1 MHIYAAS
8 AIKTGLTGKKKSRK
22 SCRNAD
28 KGVQMKKR
36 KNLALFA
43 IFVAALALCAAFVIV
58 FGKAKT
64 FNVVFKDGN
73 TAVAEVVVE
82 EGETVKAPDYKK
94 EGYELVWMNGAV
106 AYDFGAPVT
115 DNLTLTAVF
124 TAKEYTVTVVNSD
137 GSVLK
142 TLTVPYGEKADLSSV
157 TPTHHTKNRLFTFK
171 GWDTDVS
178 RVTEDVTVTAVYDYK
193 SLPEDMF
200 NFTLLDDGTYE
211 IAVKKD
217 KDFTD
222 FDFGGEYGLPYEHN
236 GKPVSKIGA
245 YGFAHFENLGE
256 LAGLTY
262 LYVPESIKVVDAYAF
277 MQQEIKEIEFA
288 GLEEIYSLAFL
299 YSNARVELPETVK
312 YIEPYAFFGFGEFP
326 EAMTSFDGRIVLSDD
341 CKGYYQDE
349 LGAIYTQNSDTLV
362 YFDGKTVDG
371 ETYPSYSIPA
381 DVKYIYPAVF
391 YKEYDVKTLVFRGDI
406 DTIGSACFYYSGIG
420 EYDFRGTV
428 RKIEGSETVY
438 QTKGSASE
446 ENLKELRQGAF
457 SQSYA
462 ISQSDSF
469 TLPSGLK
476 YIGDN
481 TFFDTGIKEV
491 RLDGVEYVGFMA
503 FWADASYWKLDTI
516 VVTNSDKYY
525 SYEDKALIER
535 GTGPEYNGKAGDT
548 FMVYASYL
556 SGVSGKELLENTDK
570 YVTDTFRVPDGVTA
584 FHPYAF
590 FEANFIRHLV
600 LPEGVR
606 SLPAGFLSSGGS
618 IYVHDD
624 DGNFLGEKT
633 LGMVDISC
641 PSTLTEID
649 AYDGA
654 EKWLLIDDYHN
665 AIVLRA
671 EGAKGLIFPNGCNLK
686 KLSSFSLYMETDTFV
701 IPASVT
707 DYAGNAVFRVNDVM
721 KFEVEKGNPKYVAFG
736 GWLYEKLGGNELKLV
751 QIPFDPAATELV
763 FPETGDYTLTEIG
776 TMAFRMFSLTN
787 LVIPDTVKRIDAYAF
802 ADSTYANVT
811 ISASVEYI
819 DDYAFMYGYGLESVT
834 FKGTVPPEMGKE
846 VFFCMFDET
855 LGGTQ
860 ISVPKEAYETW
871 LAFLTEYGK
880 KYGVEGYYSNMITF

>member
-1 MHIYAAS
+1 MKKKKLLYS
-8 AIKTGLTGKKKSRK
+8 AI
-22 SCRNAD
+22 
-28 KGVQMKKR
+28 
-36 KNLALFA
+36 
-43 IFVAALALCAAFVIV
+43 VAVALALCVALCV
-58 FGKAKT
+58 GCGEKT
-64 FNVVFKDGN
+64 ENFSVLFKDGD
-73 TAVAEVVVE
+73 TTVAEVVVE
-82 EGETVKAPDYKK
+82 SGATVKVPDYGKD
-94 EGYELVWMNGAV
+94 GYKLVWMNGDV
-106 AYDFGAPVT
+106 EYDFDAPVT
-115 DNLTLTAVF
+115 GNLTLTAAFSV
-124 TAKEYTVTVVNSD
+124 EGHTVTVVNSD
-137 GSVLK
+137 DSVLK
-142 TLTVPYGEKADLSSV
+142 TLTVPDGGKADLDSV
-157 TPTHHTKNRLFTFK
+157 HPSHPSNNRLFTFK
-171 GWDTDVS
+171 GWDKTADN
-178 RVTEDVTVTAVYDYK
+178 VTEDITVKAVYDYK

-211 IAVKKD
+211 IAVKND

-222 FDFGGEYGLPYEHN
+222 FDFSGEYGLPYEHN

-245 YGFAHFENLGE
+245 YGFAHFANLGD
-256 LAGLTY
+256 LTGLTY
-262 LYVPESIKVVDAYAF
+262 LYVPESVKVVDAYAF
-277 MQQEIKEIEFA
+277 MQQEIGEVEFA

-299 YSNARVELPETVK
+299 YSNAIVKLPETVN
-312 YIEPYAFFGFGEFP
+312 YIEPYAFFSFGEFP
-326 EAMTSFDGRIVLSDD
+326 ETMTSFDGKVVLSDD
-341 CKGYYQDE
+341 CKAYYQDKR
-349 LGAIYTQNSDTLV
+349 GGIYTANGETLV
-362 YFDGKTVDG
+362 YFRNSTTDG
-371 ETYPSYSIPA
+371 ESYSSYSIP
-381 DVKYIYPAVF
+381 DGVKYIYPAVF
-391 YKEYDVKTLVFRGDI
+391 YKEYNLESVVFKGDI
-406 DTIGSACFYYSGIG
+406 DTIGSACFYSSGIS

-438 QTKGSASE
+438 TTKGSATE

-481 TFFDTGIKEV
+481 TFFNTGIKEV

-503 FWADASYWKLDTI
+503 FWADSSYWKLDTI

-535 GTGPEYNGKAGDT
+535 GTGPEYDGKAGDT
-548 FMVYASYL
+548 FMVYASCL

-590 FEANFIRHLV
+590 YEANFIRHLV

-618 IYVHDD
+618 IYVYDD
-624 DGNFLGEKT
+624 DGNFLEEKT

-654 EKWLLIDDYHN
+654 DKWLLIDDYHN
-665 AIVLRA
+665 AIALRA
-671 EGAKGLIFPNGCNLK
+671 EGAEGLIFPNGCNLK
-686 KLSSFSLYMETDTFV
+686 KLSSFSLYIEKDTFV

-721 KFEVEKGNPKYVAFG
+721 KFEVEKDNPKYVAFG
-736 GWLYEKLGGNELKLV
+736 GWLYEKLGNNNLKLA
-751 QIPFDPAATELV
+751 QIPYDPNATELV

-819 DDYAFMYGYGLESVT
+819 GDYAFMYGYGLESVT
-834 FKGTVPPEMGKE
+834 FKGSVPPEVGKE
-846 VFFCMFDET
+846 IFFCMFDET
-855 LGGTQ
+855 LGGTK
-860 ISVPKEAYETW
+860 IYVPEAAYETW
-871 LAFLTEYGK
+871 LKFLTDYGK
-880 KYGVEGYYSNMITF
+880 KYDVEGYYNNIVTI

>member
-1 MHIYAAS
+1 MKKKKLLYS
-8 AIKTGLTGKKKSRK
+8 AIVT
-22 SCRNAD
+22 
-28 KGVQMKKR
+28 V
-36 KNLALFA
+36 
-43 IFVAALALCAAFVIV
+43 ALALCVALCV
-58 FGKAKT
+58 GCGEKT
-64 FNVVFKDGN
+64 ENFSVLFKDGD
-73 TAVAEVVVE
+73 TTVAEVVVE
-82 EGETVKAPDYKK
+82 SGATVKVPDYGKD
-94 EGYELVWMNGAV
+94 GYKLVWMNGDV
-106 AYDFGAPVT
+106 EYDFDAPVT
-115 DNLTLTAVF
+115 GNLTLTAAFSV
-124 TAKEYTVTVVNSD
+124 EGHTVTVVNSD
-137 GSVLK
+137 DSVLK
-142 TLTVPYGEKADLSSV
+142 TLTVPDGGKANLDSV
-157 TPTHHTKNRLFTFK
+157 HPSHPSNNRLFTFK
-171 GWDTDVS
+171 GWDKTADN
-178 RVTEDVTVTAVYDYK
+178 VTEDITVKAVYDYK

-211 IAVKKD
+211 IAVKND

-222 FDFGGEYGLPYEHN
+222 FDFSGEYGLPYEHN

-245 YGFAHFENLGE
+245 YGFAHFQNLGD
-256 LAGLTY
+256 LTGLTY
-262 LYVPESIKVVDAYAF
+262 LYVPESVKVVDAYAF
-277 MQQEIKEIEFA
+277 MQQEIGEVEFA

-299 YSNARVELPETVK
+299 YSNAIVKLPETVN
-312 YIEPYAFFGFGEFP
+312 YIEPYAFFSFGEFP

-341 CKGYYQDE
+341 CKAYYQDKR
-349 LGAIYTQNSDTLV
+349 GGIYTANGETLIYFRNST
-362 YFDGKTVDG
+362 TDG
-371 ETYPSYSIPA
+371 ESYSSYSIP
-381 DVKYIYPAVF
+381 DGVKYIYPAVF
-391 YKEYDVKTLVFRGDI
+391 YKEYNLESIVFKGDI
-406 DTIGSACFYYSGIG
+406 DTIGSACFYSSGIS

-457 SQSYA
+457 SHSYA

-481 TFFDTGIKEV
+481 TFFYTGIKEV

-503 FWADASYWKLDTI
+503 FWADASDWKLDTI

-548 FMVYASYL
+548 FMVYASCL

-570 YVTDTFRVPDGVTA
+570 YVTDTFCVPDGVTA
-584 FHPYAF
+584 FHPFAF

-618 IYVHDD
+618 IYVYDD
-624 DGNFLGEKT
+624 DGNFLEEKT

-654 EKWLLIDDYHN
+654 DKWLLIDDYHN

-671 EGAKGLIFPNGCNLK
+671 EGAEGLIFPNGCNLK
-686 KLSSFSLYMETDTFV
+686 KLSSFSLYIEKDTFV

-721 KFEVEKGNPKYVAFG
+721 KFEVEKDNPKYVAFG
-736 GWLYEKLGGNELKLV
+736 GWLYEKLGNNNLKLA
-751 QIPFDPAATELV
+751 QIPYDPNATELV

-880 KYGVEGYYSNMITF
+880 KYDVEGYYNNIVTI

>member
-1 MHIYAAS
+1 MKKKKLLYS
-8 AIKTGLTGKKKSRK
+8 AIVT
-22 SCRNAD
+22 
-28 KGVQMKKR
+28 V
-36 KNLALFA
+36 
-43 IFVAALALCAAFVIV
+43 ALALCVALCV
-58 FGKAKT
+58 GCGEKT
-64 FNVVFKDGN
+64 ENFSVLFKDGD
-73 TAVAEVVVE
+73 TTVAEVVVE
-82 EGETVKAPDYKK
+82 SGATVKGPDYGKD
-94 EGYELVWMNGAV
+94 GYKLVWMNGDV
-106 AYDFGAPVT
+106 EYDFDAPVT
-115 DNLTLTAVF
+115 GNLTLTAAFSV
-124 TAKEYTVTVVNSD
+124 EGHTVTVVNSD
-137 GSVLK
+137 DSVLK
-142 TLTVPYGEKADLSSV
+142 TLTVPDGGKADLDSV
-157 TPTHHTKNRLFTFK
+157 HPSHPSNNRLFTFK
-171 GWDTDVS
+171 GWDKTADN
-178 RVTEDVTVTAVYDYK
+178 VTEDITVKAVYDYK

-211 IAVKKD
+211 IAVKND

-222 FDFGGEYGLPYEHN
+222 FDFSGEYGLPYKHN

-245 YGFAHFENLGE
+245 YGFAHFENLGD
-256 LAGLTY
+256 LTGLTY
-262 LYVPESIKVVDAYAF
+262 LYVPESVKVVDAYAF
-277 MQQEIKEIEFA
+277 MQQEIGEVEFA

-299 YSNARVELPETVK
+299 YSNAIVKLPETVN
-312 YIEPYAFFGFGEFP
+312 YIEPYAFFSFGEFP
-326 EAMTSFDGRIVLSDD
+326 EAVTSFDGRIVLSDD
-341 CKGYYQDE
+341 CKAYYQDKR
-349 LGAIYTQNSDTLV
+349 GGIYTGNGETLV
-362 YFDGKTVDG
+362 YFGRSTADG
-371 ETYPSYSIPA
+371 ESYSSYSIP
-381 DVKYIYPAVF
+381 DGVKYIYPAVF
-391 YKEYDVKTLVFRGDI
+391 YREYNLESIVFKGDI
-406 DTIGSACFYYSGIG
+406 DTIGSACFYSSGIS

-457 SQSYA
+457 SHSYA

-503 FWADASYWKLDTI
+503 FWADTSYWKLDTI

-548 FMVYASYL
+548 FMVYASCL

-570 YVTDTFRVPDGVTA
+570 YVTDTFCVPDGVTA

-618 IYVHDD
+618 IYVYDD

-707 DYAGNAVFRVNDVM
+707 DYAGNAVFRVNGVM
-721 KFEVEKGNPKYVAFG
+721 KFEVEKDNPKYVAFG

-751 QIPFDPAATELV
+751 QIPYDPAATELV

-880 KYGVEGYYSNMITF
+880 KYGVEGYYNNIVTI

>member
-1 MHIYAAS
+1 MKKKKLLYS
-8 AIKTGLTGKKKSRK
+8 AI
-22 SCRNAD
+22 
-28 KGVQMKKR
+28 
-36 KNLALFA
+36 
-43 IFVAALALCAAFVIV
+43 VAVALALCVALCV
-58 FGKAKT
+58 GCGEKT
-64 FNVVFKDGN
+64 ENFSVLFKDGD
-73 TAVAEVVVE
+73 TTVAEVVVE
-82 EGETVKAPDYKK
+82 SGATVKVPDYGKD
-94 EGYELVWMNGAV
+94 GYKLVWMNGDV
-106 AYDFGAPVT
+106 EYDFDAPVT
-115 DNLTLTAVF
+115 GNLTLTAAFSV
-124 TAKEYTVTVVNSD
+124 EGHTVTVVNSD
-137 GSVLK
+137 DSVLK
-142 TLTVPYGEKADLSSV
+142 TLTVPDGGKADLDSV
-157 TPTHHTKNRLFTFK
+157 HPSHPSNNRLFTFK
-171 GWDTDVS
+171 GWDKTADN
-178 RVTEDVTVTAVYDYK
+178 VTEDITVKAVYDYK

-211 IAVKKD
+211 IAVKND

-222 FDFGGEYGLPYEHN
+222 FDFSGEYGLPYEHN

-245 YGFAHFENLGE
+245 YGFAHFQNLGD
-256 LAGLTY
+256 LTGLTY
-262 LYVPESIKVVDAYAF
+262 LYVPESVKVVDAYAF
-277 MQQEIKEIEFA
+277 MQQEIGEVEFA

-299 YSNARVELPETVK
+299 YSNAIVKLPETVN
-312 YIEPYAFFGFGEFP
+312 YIEPYAFFSFGEFP
-326 EAMTSFDGRIVLSDD
+326 EAMTSFDGKVVLSDD
-341 CKGYYQDE
+341 CKAYYQDKR
-349 LGAIYTQNSDTLV
+349 GGIYTGNGETLIYFRNST
-362 YFDGKTVDG
+362 TDG
-371 ETYPSYSIPA
+371 ESYSSYSIP
-381 DVKYIYPAVF
+381 DGVKYIYPAVF
-391 YKEYDVKTLVFRGDI
+391 YKEYNLESIVFKGDI
-406 DTIGSACFYYSGIG
+406 DTIGSACFYSSGIS

-438 QTKGSASE
+438 PTKGSASE

-457 SQSYA
+457 SHSYA

-481 TFFDTGIKEV
+481 TFFYTGIKEV

-503 FWADASYWKLDTI
+503 FWADTSYWKLDTI

-535 GTGPEYNGKAGDT
+535 GTGPEYDGKAGDT
-548 FMVYASYL
+548 FMVYASCL

-606 SLPAGFLSSGGS
+606 SLPAGFLSSGRS
-618 IYVHDD
+618 IYVYDD

-707 DYAGNAVFRVNDVM
+707 DYAGNAVFRVNGVM

-736 GWLYEKLGGNELKLV
+736 GWLYEKLGNNNLKLV
-751 QIPFDPAATELV
+751 QIPYDPNATELV

-819 DDYAFMYGYGLESVT
+819 GDYAFMYGYGLESVT
-834 FKGTVPPEMGKE
+834 FKGSVPPEVGKE
-846 VFFCMFDET
+846 IFFCMFDET
-855 LGGTQ
+855 LGGTK
-860 ISVPKEAYETW
+860 IYVPEAAYETW
-871 LAFLTEYGK
+871 LKFLTDYGK
-880 KYGVEGYYSNMITF
+880 KYDVEGYYNNIVTI

>member
-1 MHIYAAS
+1 MKKKKLLYS
-8 AIKTGLTGKKKSRK
+8 AI
-22 SCRNAD
+22 
-28 KGVQMKKR
+28 
-36 KNLALFA
+36 
-43 IFVAALALCAAFVIV
+43 VAVALALCVALCVGC
-58 FGKAKT
+58 GKKT
-64 FNVVFKDGN
+64 ENFSVLFKDGD
-73 TAVAEVVVE
+73 TTVAEVVVE
-82 EGETVKAPDYKK
+82 SGATVKVPDYGKD
-94 EGYELVWMNGAV
+94 GYKLVWMNGDV
-106 AYDFGAPVT
+106 EYDFDAPVT
-115 DNLTLTAVF
+115 GNLTLTAAFSV
-124 TAKEYTVTVVNSD
+124 EGHTVTVVNSD
-137 GSVLK
+137 DSVLK
-142 TLTVPYGEKADLSSV
+142 TLTVPDGDKADLDSV
-157 TPTHHTKNRLFTFK
+157 HPSHPSNNRLFTFK
-171 GWDTDVS
+171 GWDKTADN
-178 RVTEDVTVTAVYDYK
+178 VTEDITVKAVYDYK

-211 IAVKKD
+211 IAVKND

-222 FDFGGEYGLPYEHN
+222 FDFSGEYGLPYEHN

-245 YGFAHFENLGE
+245 YGFAHFENLGD
-256 LAGLTY
+256 LTGLTY
-262 LYVPESIKVVDAYAF
+262 LYVPESVKVVDAYAF
-277 MQQEIKEIEFA
+277 MQQEIGEIEFA

-299 YSNARVELPETVK
+299 YSNAIVKLPETVN
-312 YIEPYAFFGFGEFP
+312 YIEPYAFFSFGEFP
-326 EAMTSFDGRIVLSDD
+326 EAMTSFDGRIVLSAD
-341 CKGYYQDE
+341 CKAYYQDKR
-349 LGAIYTQNSDTLV
+349 GGIYTANGETLIYFRNSTA
-362 YFDGKTVDG
+362 DG
-371 ETYPSYSIPA
+371 ESYSSYSIP
-381 DVKYIYPAVF
+381 DGVKYIYPAVF
-391 YKEYDVKTLVFRGDI
+391 YMEYNLESIVFKGDI
-406 DTIGSACFYYSGIG
+406 DTIGSACFYSSGIS

-457 SQSYA
+457 SHSYA

-548 FMVYASYL
+548 FMVYASCL

-570 YVTDTFRVPDGVTA
+570 YVTDTFCVPDGVTA

-618 IYVHDD
+618 IYVYDD

-654 EKWLLIDDYHN
+654 DKWLLIDDYHN

-671 EGAKGLIFPNGCNLK
+671 EGAEGLIFPNGCNLK
-686 KLSSFSLYMETDTFV
+686 KLSSFSLYIEKDTFV

-721 KFEVEKGNPKYVAFG
+721 KFEVEKDNPKYVAFG

-751 QIPFDPAATELV
+751 QIPYDPAATELV

-855 LGGTQ
+855 LGGTK
-860 ISVPKEAYETW
+860 IYVPEAAYETW
-871 LAFLTEYGK
+871 LAFLTDYGK
-880 KYGVEGYYSNMITF
+880 KYDVEGYYNNIVTI

>member
-1 MHIYAAS
+1 MKKKKLLYS
-8 AIKTGLTGKKKSRK
+8 AI
-22 SCRNAD
+22 
-28 KGVQMKKR
+28 
-36 KNLALFA
+36 
-43 IFVAALALCAAFVIV
+43 VAVALALCVALCV
-58 FGKAKT
+58 GCGEKT
-64 FNVVFKDGN
+64 ENFSVLFKDGD
-73 TAVAEVVVE
+73 TTVAEVVVE
-82 EGETVKAPDYKK
+82 SGATVKGPDYGKD
-94 EGYELVWMNGAV
+94 GYKLVWMNGDV
-106 AYDFGAPVT
+106 EYDFDAPVT
-115 DNLTLTAVF
+115 GNLTLTAAFSV
-124 TAKEYTVTVVNSD
+124 EGHTVTVVNSD
-137 GSVLK
+137 DSVLK
-142 TLTVPYGEKADLSSV
+142 TLTVPDGGKADLDSV
-157 TPTHHTKNRLFTFK
+157 HPSHPSNNRLFTFK
-171 GWDTDVS
+171 GWDKTADN
-178 RVTEDVTVTAVYDYK
+178 VTEDITVKAVYDYK

-211 IAVKKD
+211 IAVKND

-222 FDFGGEYGLPYEHN
+222 FDFSGEYGLPYEHN

-245 YGFAHFENLGE
+245 YGFAHFQNLGD
-256 LAGLTY
+256 LTGLTY
-262 LYVPESIKVVDAYAF
+262 LYVPESVKVVDAYAF
-277 MQQEIKEIEFA
+277 MQQEIGEVEFA

-299 YSNARVELPETVK
+299 YSNAIVKLPETVN
-312 YIEPYAFFGFGEFP
+312 YIEPYAFVSFGEFP
-326 EAMTSFDGRIVLSDD
+326 EAMTSFDGKVVLSDD
-341 CKGYYQDE
+341 CKAYYQDKR
-349 LGAIYTQNSDTLV
+349 GGIYTGNGETLIYFRNST
-362 YFDGKTVDG
+362 TDG
-371 ETYPSYSIPA
+371 ESYSSYSIP
-381 DVKYIYPAVF
+381 DGVKYIYPAVF
-391 YKEYDVKTLVFRGDI
+391 YKEYNLESVVFKGDI
-406 DTIGSACFYYSGIG
+406 DTIGSACFYSSGIS

-438 QTKGSASE
+438 TTKGSATE

-462 ISQSDSF
+462 ISQSDTF

-481 TFFDTGIKEV
+481 TFFNTGIKEV

-503 FWADASYWKLDTI
+503 FWADSSYWKLDTI

-548 FMVYASYL
+548 FMVYASCL
-556 SGVSGKELLENTDK
+556 SGVSGKDLLENTDK

-606 SLPAGFLSSGGS
+606 SLPAGFLSSGS
-618 IYVHDD
+618 TIYVFDD
-624 DGNFLGEKT
+624 DQNYLGT
-633 LGMVDISC
+633 IDVGMTDVSC

-654 EKWLLIDDYHN
+654 DKWLLIDDYHN
-665 AIVLRA
+665 AIALRT
-671 EGAKGLIFPNGCNLK
+671 EGAEGLIFPNGCNLK
-686 KLSSFSLYMETDTFV
+686 KLSSFSLYIEKDTFV

-721 KFEVEKGNPKYVAFG
+721 KFEVEKDNPKYVAFG
-736 GWLYEKLGGNELKLV
+736 GWLYEKLGNNNLKLV
-751 QIPFDPAATELV
+751 QIPYDPNATELV

-819 DDYAFMYGYGLESVT
+819 GDYAFMYGYGLESVT
-834 FKGTVPPEMGKE
+834 FKGSVPPEVGKE
-846 VFFCMFDET
+846 IFFCMFDET
-855 LGGTQ
+855 LGGTK
-860 ISVPKEAYETW
+860 IYVPEAAYETW
-871 LAFLTEYGK
+871 LKFLTDYGK
-880 KYGVEGYYSNMITF
+880 KYDVEGYYNNIVTI

>member
-1 MHIYAAS
+1 MKKKKLLYS
-8 AIKTGLTGKKKSRK
+8 AI
-22 SCRNAD
+22 
-28 KGVQMKKR
+28 
-36 KNLALFA
+36 
-43 IFVAALALCAAFVIV
+43 VAVALALCVALCV
-58 FGKAKT
+58 GCGEKT
-64 FNVVFKDGN
+64 ENFSVLFKDGD
-73 TAVAEVVVE
+73 TTVAEVVVE
-82 EGETVKAPDYKK
+82 SGATVKVPDYGKD
-94 EGYELVWMNGAV
+94 GYKLVWMNGDV
-106 AYDFGAPVT
+106 EYDFDAPVT
-115 DNLTLTAVF
+115 GNLTLTAAFSV
-124 TAKEYTVTVVNSD
+124 EGHTVTVVNSD
-137 GSVLK
+137 DSVLK
-142 TLTVPYGEKADLSSV
+142 TLTVPDGGKADLDSV
-157 TPTHHTKNRLFTFK
+157 HPSHPSNNRLFTFK
-171 GWDTDVS
+171 GWDKTADN
-178 RVTEDVTVTAVYDYK
+178 VTEDITVKAVYDYK

-211 IAVKKD
+211 IAVKND

-222 FDFGGEYGLPYEHN
+222 FDFSGEYGLPYEHN

-245 YGFAHFENLGE
+245 YGFAHFANLGD
-256 LAGLTY
+256 LTGLTY
-262 LYVPESIKVVDAYAF
+262 LYVPESVKVVDAYAF
-277 MQQEIKEIEFA
+277 MQQEIGEVEFA

-299 YSNARVELPETVK
+299 YSNAIVKLPETVN
-312 YIEPYAFFGFGEFP
+312 YIEPYAFFSFGEFP
-326 EAMTSFDGRIVLSDD
+326 EAMTSFDGRIVLSAD
-341 CKGYYQDE
+341 CKAYYQDKR
-349 LGAIYTQNSDTLV
+349 GGIYTANGETLIYFRNSTA
-362 YFDGKTVDG
+362 DG
-371 ETYPSYSIPA
+371 ESYSSYSIP
-381 DVKYIYPAVF
+381 DGVKYIYPAVF
-391 YKEYDVKTLVFRGDI
+391 YMEYNLESIVFKGDI
-406 DTIGSACFYYSGIG
+406 DTIGSACFYSSGIS

-457 SQSYA
+457 SHSYA

-548 FMVYASYL
+548 FMVYASCL

-570 YVTDTFRVPDGVTA
+570 YVTDTFCVPDGVTA

-618 IYVHDD
+618 IYVYDD

-654 EKWLLIDDYHN
+654 DKWLLIDDYHN

-686 KLSSFSLYMETDTFV
+686 KLSSFSLYIEKDTFV

-707 DYAGNAVFRVNDVM
+707 DYAGNAVFRVNGVM
-721 KFEVEKGNPKYVAFG
+721 KFEVKKDNPKYVAFG

-751 QIPFDPAATELV
+751 QIPYDPAATELV

-802 ADSTYANVT
+802 ADSTYTNVT

-834 FKGTVPPEMGKE
+834 FKGSVPPEVGKE
-846 VFFCMFDET
+846 IFFCMFDET
-855 LGGTQ
+855 LGGTK
-860 ISVPKEAYETW
+860 IYVPEAAYETW
-871 LAFLTEYGK
+871 LKFLTEYGK
-880 KYGVEGYYSNMITF
+880 KYGVEGYYNNIVTI

>member
-1 MHIYAAS
+1 MKKKKLLYS
-8 AIKTGLTGKKKSRK
+8 AI
-22 SCRNAD
+22 
-28 KGVQMKKR
+28 
-36 KNLALFA
+36 
-43 IFVAALALCAAFVIV
+43 VAVALALCVALCV
-58 FGKAKT
+58 GCGEKT
-64 FNVVFKDGN
+64 ENFSVLFKDGD
-73 TAVAEVVVE
+73 TTVAEVVVE
-82 EGETVKAPDYKK
+82 SGATVKVPDYGKD
-94 EGYELVWMNGAV
+94 GYKLVWMNGDV
-106 AYDFGAPVT
+106 EYDFDAPVT
-115 DNLTLTAVF
+115 GNLTLTAAFSV
-124 TAKEYTVTVVNSD
+124 EGHTVTVVNSD
-137 GSVLK
+137 DSVLK
-142 TLTVPYGEKADLSSV
+142 TLTVPDGGKADLDSV
-157 TPTHHTKNRLFTFK
+157 HPSHPSNNRLFTFK
-171 GWDTDVS
+171 GWDKTADN
-178 RVTEDVTVTAVYDYK
+178 VTEDITVKAVYDYK

-211 IAVKKD
+211 IAVKND

-222 FDFGGEYGLPYEHN
+222 FDFSGEYGLPYEHN

-245 YGFAHFENLGE
+245 YGFAHFQNLGD
-256 LAGLTY
+256 LTGLTY
-262 LYVPESIKVVDAYAF
+262 LYVPESVKVVDAYAF
-277 MQQEIKEIEFA
+277 MQQEIGEVEFA

-299 YSNARVELPETVK
+299 YSNAIVKLPETVN
-312 YIEPYAFFGFGEFP
+312 YIEPYAFFSFGEFP
-326 EAMTSFDGRIVLSDD
+326 EAMTSFDGKVVLSDD
-341 CKGYYQDE
+341 CKAYYQDKR
-349 LGAIYTQNSDTLV
+349 GGIYTGNGETLIYFRNST
-362 YFDGKTVDG
+362 TDG
-371 ETYPSYSIPA
+371 ESYSSYSIP
-381 DVKYIYPAVF
+381 DGVKYIYPAVF
-391 YKEYDVKTLVFRGDI
+391 YREYNLESIVFKGDI
-406 DTIGSACFYYSGIG
+406 DTIGSACFYSSGIS

-438 QTKGSASE
+438 QTKGSATE

-548 FMVYASYL
+548 FMVYASCL

-570 YVTDTFRVPDGVTA
+570 YVTDTFCVPDGVTA

-618 IYVHDD
+618 IHVYDD

-686 KLSSFSLYMETDTFV
+686 KLSSFSLYIEKDTFV

-707 DYAGNAVFRVNDVM
+707 DYAGNAVFRVNGVM
-721 KFEVEKGNPKYVAFG
+721 KFEVEKDNPKYVAFG

-751 QIPFDPAATELV
+751 QIPYDPAVTELV

-802 ADSTYANVT
+802 ADSTYTNVT

-834 FKGTVPPEMGKE
+834 FKGSVPPEVGKE
-846 VFFCMFDET
+846 IFFCMFDET

-880 KYGVEGYYSNMITF
+880 KYGVEGYYNNIVTI

>member
-1 MHIYAAS
+1 MKKKKLLYS
-8 AIKTGLTGKKKSRK
+8 AI
-22 SCRNAD
+22 
-28 KGVQMKKR
+28 
-36 KNLALFA
+36 
-43 IFVAALALCAAFVIV
+43 VAVALALLVALCV
-58 FGKAKT
+58 GCGEKT
-64 FNVVFKDGN
+64 ENFSVLFKDGD
-73 TAVAEVVVE
+73 TTVAEVVVE
-82 EGETVKAPDYKK
+82 SGATVKVPDYGKD
-94 EGYELVWMNGAV
+94 GYKLVWMNGDV
-106 AYDFGAPVT
+106 EYDFDAPVT
-115 DNLTLTAVF
+115 GNLTLTAAFSV
-124 TAKEYTVTVVNSD
+124 EGHTVTVVNSD
-137 GSVLK
+137 DSVLK
-142 TLTVPYGEKADLSSV
+142 TLTVPDGGKADLDSV
-157 TPTHHTKNRLFTFK
+157 HPSHPSNNRLFTFK
-171 GWDTDVS
+171 GWDKTADN
-178 RVTEDVTVTAVYDYK
+178 VTEDITVKAVYDYK

-211 IAVKKD
+211 IAVKND

-222 FDFGGEYGLPYEHN
+222 FDFSGEYGLPYEHN

-245 YGFAHFENLGE
+245 YGFAHFQNLGD
-256 LAGLTY
+256 LTGLTY
-262 LYVPESIKVVDAYAF
+262 LYVPESVKVVDAYAF
-277 MQQEIKEIEFA
+277 MQQEIGEVEFA

-299 YSNARVELPETVK
+299 YSNAIVKLPETVN
-312 YIEPYAFFGFGEFP
+312 YIEPYAFFSFGEFP

-341 CKGYYQDE
+341 CKAYYQDKR
-349 LGAIYTQNSDTLV
+349 GGIYTGNGETLV
-362 YFDGKTVDG
+362 YFGRSTADG
-371 ETYPSYSIPA
+371 ESYSSYSIP
-381 DVKYIYPAVF
+381 DGVKYIYPAVF
-391 YKEYDVKTLVFRGDI
+391 YMEYNLESIVFKGDI
-406 DTIGSACFYYSGIG
+406 DTIGSACFYSSGIS

-457 SQSYA
+457 SHSYA

-503 FWADASYWKLDTI
+503 FWADTSYWKLDTI

-548 FMVYASYL
+548 FMVYASCL

-570 YVTDTFRVPDGVTA
+570 YVTDTFCVPDGVTA

-618 IYVHDD
+618 IYVYDD

-654 EKWLLIDDYHN
+654 DKWLLIDDYHN

-686 KLSSFSLYMETDTFV
+686 KLSSFSLYIEKDTFV

-707 DYAGNAVFRVNDVM
+707 DYAGNAVFRVNGVM
-721 KFEVEKGNPKYVAFG
+721 KFEVEKDNPKYVAFG

-751 QIPFDPAATELV
+751 QIPYDPAATELV

-855 LGGTQ
+855 LGGTK
-860 ISVPKEAYETW
+860 IYVPEAAYETW

-880 KYGVEGYYSNMITF
+880 KYGVEGYYNNIVTI

>member
-1 MHIYAAS
+1 MKKKKLLYS
-8 AIKTGLTGKKKSRK
+8 AI
-22 SCRNAD
+22 
-28 KGVQMKKR
+28 
-36 KNLALFA
+36 
-43 IFVAALALCAAFVIV
+43 VAVALALCVALCV
-58 FGKAKT
+58 GCGEKT
-64 FNVVFKDGN
+64 KNFSVLFKDGD
-73 TAVAEVVVE
+73 TTVAEVVVE
-82 EGETVKAPDYKK
+82 SGATVKVPDYKK
-94 EGYELVWMNGAV
+94 DGYKLVWMNGDV
-106 AYDFGAPVT
+106 EYDFDAPVT
-115 DNLTLTAVF
+115 GNLTLTAAFSV
-124 TAKEYTVTVVNSD
+124 EDHTVTVVNSD
-137 GSVLK
+137 DSVLK
-142 TLTVPYGEKADLSSV
+142 TLTVPDGGKADLDSV
-157 TPTHHTKNRLFTFK
+157 HPSHPSNNRLFTFK
-171 GWDTDVS
+171 GWDKTADN
-178 RVTEDVTVTAVYDYK
+178 VTEDITVKAVYDYK

-211 IAVKKD
+211 IAVKND

-222 FDFGGEYGLPYEHN
+222 FDFSGEYGLPYEHN

-245 YGFAHFENLGE
+245 YGFAHFQNLGD
-256 LAGLTY
+256 LTGLTY
-262 LYVPESIKVVDAYAF
+262 LYVPESVKVVDAYAF
-277 MQQEIKEIEFA
+277 MQQEIGEVEFA

-299 YSNARVELPETVK
+299 YSNAIVKLPETVN
-312 YIEPYAFFGFGEFP
+312 YIEPYAFFSFGEFP
-326 EAMTSFDGRIVLSDD
+326 EAMTSFDGKVVLSDE
-341 CKGYYQDE
+341 CKAYYQDKR
-349 LGAIYTQNSDTLV
+349 GGIYTGNGETLIYFRNSTI
-362 YFDGKTVDG
+362 DG
-371 ETYPSYSIPA
+371 ESYSSYSIP
-381 DVKYIYPAVF
+381 DGVKYIYPAVF
-391 YKEYDVKTLVFRGDI
+391 YKEYNLESIVFKGDI
-406 DTIGSACFYYSGIG
+406 DTIGSACFYSSGIS
-420 EYDFRGTV
+420 EYEFRGTV

-457 SQSYA
+457 SHSYA

-481 TFFDTGIKEV
+481 TFFYTGIKEV

-503 FWADASYWKLDTI
+503 FWADTSYWKLDTI

-548 FMVYASYL
+548 FMVYASCL

-570 YVTDTFRVPDGVTA
+570 YVTDTFCVPDGVTA

-618 IYVHDD
+618 IHVYDD
-624 DGNFLGEKT
+624 DGNLLEEKT

-654 EKWLLIDDYHN
+654 DKWLLIDDYHN

-686 KLSSFSLYMETDTFV
+686 KLSSFSLYIEKDTFV

-707 DYAGNAVFRVNDVM
+707 DYAGNAVFRVNGVM
-721 KFEVEKGNPKYVAFG
+721 KFEVEKDNPKYVAFG

-751 QIPFDPAATELV
+751 QIPYDPAVTELV

-834 FKGTVPPEMGKE
+834 FKGSVPPEVGKE
-846 VFFCMFDET
+846 IFFCMFDET
-855 LGGTQ
+855 LSGTK
-860 ISVPKEAYETW
+860 IYVPEAAYETW
-871 LAFLTEYGK
+871 LALLTEYGK
-880 KYGVEGYYSNMITF
+880 KYGVEGYYNNIVTI

>member
-1 MHIYAAS
+1 MKKKKLLYS
-8 AIKTGLTGKKKSRK
+8 AI
-22 SCRNAD
+22 
-28 KGVQMKKR
+28 
-36 KNLALFA
+36 
-43 IFVAALALCAAFVIV
+43 VAVALALCVALCV
-58 FGKAKT
+58 GCGEKT
-64 FNVVFKDGN
+64 ENFSVLFKDGD
-73 TAVAEVVVE
+73 TTVAEVVVE
-82 EGETVKAPDYKK
+82 SGATVKVPDYGKD
-94 EGYELVWMNGAV
+94 GYKLVWMNGDV
-106 AYDFGAPVT
+106 EYDFDAPVT
-115 DNLTLTAVF
+115 GNLTLTAAFSV
-124 TAKEYTVTVVNSD
+124 EGHTVTVVNSD
-137 GSVLK
+137 DSVLK
-142 TLTVPYGEKADLSSV
+142 TLTVPDGGKADLDSV
-157 TPTHHTKNRLFTFK
+157 HPSHPSNNRLFTFK
-171 GWDTDVS
+171 GWDKTADN
-178 RVTEDVTVTAVYDYK
+178 VTEDITVKAVYDYK

-211 IAVKKD
+211 IAVKND

-222 FDFGGEYGLPYEHN
+222 FDFSGEYGLPYEHN

-245 YGFAHFENLGE
+245 YGFAHFANLGD
-256 LAGLTY
+256 LTGLTY
-262 LYVPESIKVVDAYAF
+262 LYVPESVKVVDAYAF
-277 MQQEIKEIEFA
+277 MQQEIGEVEFA

-299 YSNARVELPETVK
+299 YSNAIVKLPETVN
-312 YIEPYAFFGFGEFP
+312 YIEPYAFFSFGEFP

-341 CKGYYQDE
+341 CKAYYQDKR
-349 LGAIYTQNSDTLV
+349 GGIYTGNGETLIYFRNST
-362 YFDGKTVDG
+362 TDG
-371 ETYPSYSIPA
+371 ESYSSYSIP
-381 DVKYIYPAVF
+381 DGVKYIYPAVF
-391 YKEYDVKTLVFRGDI
+391 YREYNLESIVFKGDI
-406 DTIGSACFYYSGIG
+406 DTIGSTCFYSSGIS

-438 QTKGSASE
+438 QTKGSATE

-481 TFFDTGIKEV
+481 TFFNTGIKEV

-503 FWADASYWKLDTI
+503 FWADSSYWKLDTI

-548 FMVYASYL
+548 FMVYASCL

-618 IYVHDD
+618 IHVYDD
-624 DGNFLGEKT
+624 DGNLLEEKT

-654 EKWLLIDDYHN
+654 DKWLLIDDYHN

-686 KLSSFSLYMETDTFV
+686 KLSSFSLYIEKDTFV

-707 DYAGNAVFRVNDVM
+707 DYAGNAVFRVNGVM
-721 KFEVEKGNPKYVAFG
+721 KFEVEKDNPKYVAFG

-834 FKGTVPPEMGKE
+834 FKGSVPPEVGKE
-846 VFFCMFDET
+846 IFFCMFDET
-855 LGGTQ
+855 LGGTK
-860 ISVPKEAYETW
+860 IYVPEAAYETW
-871 LAFLTEYGK
+871 LKFLTDYGK
-880 KYGVEGYYSNMITF
+880 KYDVEGYYNNIVTI

>member
-1 MHIYAAS
+1 MKKKKLLYS
-8 AIKTGLTGKKKSRK
+8 AI
-22 SCRNAD
+22 
-28 KGVQMKKR
+28 
-36 KNLALFA
+36 
-43 IFVAALALCAAFVIV
+43 VAVALALCVALCV
-58 FGKAKT
+58 GCGEKT
-64 FNVVFKDGN
+64 ENFSVLFKDGD
-73 TAVAEVVVE
+73 TTVAEVVVE
-82 EGETVKAPDYKK
+82 SGATVKVPDYGKD
-94 EGYELVWMNGAV
+94 GYKLVWMNGDV
-106 AYDFGAPVT
+106 EYDFDAPVT
-115 DNLTLTAVF
+115 GNLTLTAAFSV
-124 TAKEYTVTVVNSD
+124 ESHTVTVVNSD
-137 GSVLK
+137 DSVLK
-142 TLTVPYGEKADLSSV
+142 TLTVPDGGKADLDSV
-157 TPTHHTKNRLFTFK
+157 HPSHPSNNRLFTFK
-171 GWDTDVS
+171 GWDKTADN
-178 RVTEDVTVTAVYDYK
+178 VTEDITVKAVYDYK

-211 IAVKKD
+211 IAVKND

-222 FDFGGEYGLPYEHN
+222 FDFSGEYGLPYEHN

-245 YGFAHFENLGE
+245 YGFAHFQNLGD
-256 LAGLTY
+256 LTGLTY
-262 LYVPESIKVVDAYAF
+262 LYVPESVKVVDAYAF
-277 MQQEIKEIEFA
+277 MQQEIGEVEFA

-299 YSNARVELPETVK
+299 YSNAIVKLPETVN
-312 YIEPYAFFGFGEFP
+312 YIEPYAFFSFGEFP

-341 CKGYYQDE
+341 CKAYYQDKR
-349 LGAIYTQNSDTLV
+349 GGIYTGNGETLV
-362 YFDGKTVDG
+362 YFGRSTADG
-371 ETYPSYSIPA
+371 ESYSSYSIP
-381 DVKYIYPAVF
+381 DGVKYIYPAVF
-391 YKEYDVKTLVFRGDI
+391 YMEYNLESIVFKGDI
-406 DTIGSACFYYSGIG
+406 DTIGSACFYSSGIS

-457 SQSYA
+457 SHSYA

-503 FWADASYWKLDTI
+503 FWADTSYWKLDTI

-548 FMVYASYL
+548 FMVYASCL

-618 IYVHDD
+618 IYVYDD

-707 DYAGNAVFRVNDVM
+707 DYAGNAVFRVNGVM

-751 QIPFDPAATELV
+751 QIPYDPAATELV

-855 LGGTQ
+855 LGGTK
-860 ISVPKEAYETW
+860 IYVPEAAYETW

-880 KYGVEGYYSNMITF
+880 KYGVEGYYNNIVTI

>member
-1 MHIYAAS
+1 MKKKKLLYS
-8 AIKTGLTGKKKSRK
+8 AI
-22 SCRNAD
+22 
-28 KGVQMKKR
+28 
-36 KNLALFA
+36 
-43 IFVAALALCAAFVIV
+43 VAVALALCVALCV
-58 FGKAKT
+58 GCGEKT
-64 FNVVFKDGN
+64 ENFSVLFKDGD
-73 TAVAEVVVE
+73 TTVAEVVVE
-82 EGETVKAPDYKK
+82 SGATVKVPDYGKD
-94 EGYELVWMNGAV
+94 GYKLVWMNGDV
-106 AYDFGAPVT
+106 EYDFDAPVT
-115 DNLTLTAVF
+115 GNLTLTAAFSV
-124 TAKEYTVTVVNSD
+124 EGHTVTVVNSD
-137 GSVLK
+137 DSVLK
-142 TLTVPYGEKADLSSV
+142 TLTVPDGGKADLDSV
-157 TPTHHTKNRLFTFK
+157 HPSHPSNNRLFTFK
-171 GWDTDVS
+171 GWDKTADN
-178 RVTEDVTVTAVYDYK
+178 VTEDITVKAVYDYK

-211 IAVKKD
+211 IAVKND

-222 FDFGGEYGLPYEHN
+222 FDFSGEYGLPYEHN

-245 YGFAHFENLGE
+245 YGFAHFQNLGD
-256 LAGLTY
+256 LTGLTY
-262 LYVPESIKVVDAYAF
+262 LYVPESVKVVDAYAF
-277 MQQEIKEIEFA
+277 MQQEIGEVEFA

-299 YSNARVELPETVK
+299 YSNAIVKLPETVN
-312 YIEPYAFFGFGEFP
+312 YIEPYAFFSFGEFP

-341 CKGYYQDE
+341 CKAYYQDKR
-349 LGAIYTQNSDTLV
+349 GGIYTANGETLIYFRNSTA
-362 YFDGKTVDG
+362 DG
-371 ETYPSYSIPA
+371 ESYSSYSIP
-381 DVKYIYPAVF
+381 DGVKYIYPAVF
-391 YKEYDVKTLVFRGDI
+391 YMEYNLESIVFKGDI
-406 DTIGSACFYYSGIG
+406 DTIGSACFYSSGIS

-457 SQSYA
+457 SHSYA

-548 FMVYASYL
+548 FMVYASCL

-570 YVTDTFRVPDGVTA
+570 YVTDTFCVPDGVTA

-618 IYVHDD
+618 IYVYDD

-654 EKWLLIDDYHN
+654 DKWLLIDDYHN

-686 KLSSFSLYMETDTFV
+686 KLSSFSLYIEKDTFV

-707 DYAGNAVFRVNDVM
+707 DYAGNAVFRVNGVM
-721 KFEVEKGNPKYVAFG
+721 KFEVEKDNPKYVAFG

-751 QIPFDPAATELV
+751 QIPYDPAVTELV

-802 ADSTYANVT
+802 ADSTYTNVT

-855 LGGTQ
+855 LGGTK
-860 ISVPKEAYETW
+860 IYVPEAAYETW
-871 LAFLTEYGK
+871 LKFLTDYGK
-880 KYGVEGYYSNMITF
+880 KYDVEGYYNNIVTI

>member
-1 MHIYAAS
+1 MKKKKLLYS
-8 AIKTGLTGKKKSRK
+8 AI
-22 SCRNAD
+22 
-28 KGVQMKKR
+28 
-36 KNLALFA
+36 
-43 IFVAALALCAAFVIV
+43 VAVALALLVALCV
-58 FGKAKT
+58 GCGEKT
-64 FNVVFKDGN
+64 ENFSVLFKDGD
-73 TAVAEVVVE
+73 TTVAEVVVE
-82 EGETVKAPDYKK
+82 SGATVKVPDYGKD
-94 EGYELVWMNGAV
+94 GYKLVWMNGDV
-106 AYDFGAPVT
+106 EYDFDAPVT
-115 DNLTLTAVF
+115 GNLTLTAAFSV
-124 TAKEYTVTVVNSD
+124 EGHTVTVVNSD
-137 GSVLK
+137 DSVLK
-142 TLTVPYGEKADLSSV
+142 TLTVPDGGKANLDSV
-157 TPTHHTKNRLFTFK
+157 HPSHPSNNRLFTFK
-171 GWDTDVS
+171 GWDKTADN
-178 RVTEDVTVTAVYDYK
+178 VTEDITVKAVYDYK

-211 IAVKKD
+211 IAVKND

-222 FDFGGEYGLPYEHN
+222 FDFSGEYGLPYEHN

-245 YGFAHFENLGE
+245 YGFAHFQNLGD
-256 LAGLTY
+256 LTGLTY
-262 LYVPESIKVVDAYAF
+262 LYVPESVKVVDAYAF
-277 MQQEIKEIEFA
+277 MQQEIGEVEFA

-299 YSNARVELPETVK
+299 YSNAIVKLPETVN
-312 YIEPYAFFGFGEFP
+312 YIEPYAFFSFGEFP
-326 EAMTSFDGRIVLSDD
+326 EAMTSFDGKVVLSAD
-341 CKGYYQDE
+341 CKAYYQDKR
-349 LGAIYTQNSDTLV
+349 GGIYTANGETLIYFRNST
-362 YFDGKTVDG
+362 TDG
-371 ETYPSYSIPA
+371 ESYSSYSIP
-381 DVKYIYPAVF
+381 DGVKYIYPAVF
-391 YKEYDVKTLVFRGDI
+391 YKEYNLESVVFKGDI
-406 DTIGSACFYYSGIG
+406 DTIGSACFYSSGIS
-420 EYDFRGTV
+420 EYEFRGTV

-438 QTKGSASE
+438 STKGSATE

-503 FWADASYWKLDTI
+503 FWADTSYWKLDTI

-548 FMVYASYL
+548 FMVYASCL

-618 IYVHDD
+618 IYVYDD

-686 KLSSFSLYMETDTFV
+686 KLSSFSLYIEKDTFV

-707 DYAGNAVFRVNDVM
+707 DYAGNAVFRVNGVM
-721 KFEVEKGNPKYVAFG
+721 KFEVEKDNPKYVAFG

-751 QIPFDPAATELV
+751 QIPYDPAATELV

-834 FKGTVPPEMGKE
+834 FKGSVPPEVGKE
-846 VFFCMFDET
+846 IFFCMFDET

-880 KYGVEGYYSNMITF
+880 KYGVEGYYNNIVTI

>member
-1 MHIYAAS
+1 MKKKKLLYS
-8 AIKTGLTGKKKSRK
+8 AIVT
-22 SCRNAD
+22 
-28 KGVQMKKR
+28 V
-36 KNLALFA
+36 
-43 IFVAALALCAAFVIV
+43 ALALCVALCV
-58 FGKAKT
+58 GCGEKT
-64 FNVVFKDGN
+64 ENFSVLFKDGD
-73 TAVAEVVVE
+73 TTVAEVVVE
-82 EGETVKAPDYKK
+82 SGATVKGPDYGKD
-94 EGYELVWMNGAV
+94 GYKLVWMNGDV
-106 AYDFGAPVT
+106 EYDFDAPVT
-115 DNLTLTAVF
+115 GNLTLTAAFSV
-124 TAKEYTVTVVNSD
+124 EGHTVTVVNSD
-137 GSVLK
+137 DSVLK
-142 TLTVPYGEKADLSSV
+142 TLTVPDGGKADLDSV
-157 TPTHHTKNRLFTFK
+157 HPSHPSNNRLFTFK
-171 GWDTDVS
+171 GWDKTADN
-178 RVTEDVTVTAVYDYK
+178 VTEDITVKAVYDYK

-211 IAVKKD
+211 IAVKND

-222 FDFGGEYGLPYEHN
+222 FDFSGEYGLPYKHN

-245 YGFAHFENLGE
+245 YGFAHFENLGD
-256 LAGLTY
+256 LTGLTY
-262 LYVPESIKVVDAYAF
+262 LYVPESVKVVDAYAF
-277 MQQEIKEIEFA
+277 MQQEIGEVEFA

-299 YSNARVELPETVK
+299 YSNAIVKLPETVN
-312 YIEPYAFFGFGEFP
+312 YIEPYAFFSFGEYP
-326 EAMTSFDGRIVLSDD
+326 EAVTSFDGRIVLSDD
-341 CKGYYQDE
+341 CKAYYQDKR
-349 LGAIYTQNSDTLV
+349 GGIYTGNGETLV
-362 YFDGKTVDG
+362 YFGRSTADG
-371 ETYPSYSIPA
+371 ESYSSYSIP
-381 DVKYIYPAVF
+381 DGVKYIYPAVF
-391 YKEYDVKTLVFRGDI
+391 YREYNLESIVFKGDI
-406 DTIGSACFYYSGIG
+406 DTIGSACFYSSGIS

-457 SQSYA
+457 SHSYA

-503 FWADASYWKLDTI
+503 FWADTSYWKLDTI

-548 FMVYASYL
+548 FMVYASCL

-570 YVTDTFRVPDGVTA
+570 YVTDTFCVPDGVTA

-618 IYVHDD
+618 IYVYDD

-707 DYAGNAVFRVNDVM
+707 DYAGNAVFRVNGVM
-721 KFEVEKGNPKYVAFG
+721 KFEVEKDNPKYVAFG

-751 QIPFDPAATELV
+751 QIPYDPAATELV

-776 TMAFRMFSLTN
+776 TMAFRLFSLTN
-787 LVIPDTVKRIDAYAF
+787 LVIPDTVQRIVAYAF

-880 KYGVEGYYSNMITF
+880 KYGVEGYYNNIVTI

>member
-1 MHIYAAS
+1 MKKKKLLYS
-8 AIKTGLTGKKKSRK
+8 AI
-22 SCRNAD
+22 
-28 KGVQMKKR
+28 
-36 KNLALFA
+36 
-43 IFVAALALCAAFVIV
+43 VAVALALCVALCV
-58 FGKAKT
+58 GCGEKT
-64 FNVVFKDGN
+64 ENFSVLFKDGD
-73 TAVAEVVVE
+73 TTVAEVVVE
-82 EGETVKAPDYKK
+82 SGATVKVPDYGKD
-94 EGYELVWMNGAV
+94 GYKLVWMNGDV
-106 AYDFGAPVT
+106 EYDFDAPVT
-115 DNLTLTAVF
+115 GNLTLTAAFSV
-124 TAKEYTVTVVNSD
+124 EGHTVTVVNSD
-137 GSVLK
+137 DSVLK
-142 TLTVPYGEKADLSSV
+142 TLTVPDGGKADLDSV
-157 TPTHHTKNRLFTFK
+157 HPSHPSNNRLFTFK
-171 GWDTDVS
+171 GWDKTADN
-178 RVTEDVTVTAVYDYK
+178 VTEDITVKAVYDYK

-211 IAVKKD
+211 IAVKND

-222 FDFGGEYGLPYEHN
+222 FDFSGEYGLPYEHN

-245 YGFAHFENLGE
+245 YGFAHFQNLGD
-256 LAGLTY
+256 LTGLTY
-262 LYVPESIKVVDAYAF
+262 LYVPESVKVVDAYAF
-277 MQQEIKEIEFA
+277 MQQEIGEVEFA

-299 YSNARVELPETVK
+299 YSNAIVKLPETVN

-341 CKGYYQDE
+341 CKAYYQDKR
-349 LGAIYTQNSDTLV
+349 GGIYTGNGETLV
-362 YFDGKTVDG
+362 YFGRSTADG
-371 ETYPSYSIPA
+371 ESYSSYSIP
-381 DVKYIYPAVF
+381 DGVKYIYPAVF
-391 YKEYDVKTLVFRGDI
+391 YREYNLESIVFKGDI
-406 DTIGSACFYYSGIG
+406 DTIGSACFYSSGIS

-457 SQSYA
+457 SHSYA

-548 FMVYASYL
+548 FMVYASCL

-570 YVTDTFRVPDGVTA
+570 YVTDTFCVPDGVTA

-590 FEANFIRHLV
+590 FEANFIRHRV

-618 IYVHDD
+618 IYVYDD

-654 EKWLLIDDYHN
+654 DKWLLIDDYHN

-686 KLSSFSLYMETDTFV
+686 KLSSFSLYIEKDTFV

-721 KFEVEKGNPKYVAFG
+721 KFEVEKDNPKYVAFG

-751 QIPFDPAATELV
+751 QIPYDPAATELV

-834 FKGTVPPEMGKE
+834 FKGSVPPEVGKE
-846 VFFCMFDET
+846 IFFCMFDET

-880 KYGVEGYYSNMITF
+880 KYGVEGYYNNIVTI

>member
-1 MHIYAAS
+1 MKKKKLLYS
-8 AIKTGLTGKKKSRK
+8 AI
-22 SCRNAD
+22 
-28 KGVQMKKR
+28 
-36 KNLALFA
+36 
-43 IFVAALALCAAFVIV
+43 VAVALALCVALCV
-58 FGKAKT
+58 GCGEKT
-64 FNVVFKDGN
+64 ENFSVLFKDGD
-73 TAVAEVVVE
+73 TTVAEVVVE
-82 EGETVKAPDYKK
+82 SGATVKVPDYGKD
-94 EGYELVWMNGAV
+94 GYKLVWMNGDV
-106 AYDFGAPVT
+106 EYDFDAPVT
-115 DNLTLTAVF
+115 GNLTLTAAFSV
-124 TAKEYTVTVVNSD
+124 EGHTVTVVNSD
-137 GSVLK
+137 DSVLK
-142 TLTVPYGEKADLSSV
+142 TLTVPDGGKADLDSV
-157 TPTHHTKNRLFTFK
+157 HPSHPSNNRLFTFK
-171 GWDTDVS
+171 GWDKTADN
-178 RVTEDVTVTAVYDYK
+178 VTEDITVKAVYDYK

-211 IAVKKD
+211 IAVKND

-222 FDFGGEYGLPYEHN
+222 FDFSGEYGLPYEHN

-245 YGFAHFENLGE
+245 YGFAHFANLGD
-256 LAGLTY
+256 LTGLTY
-262 LYVPESIKVVDAYAF
+262 LYVPESVKVVDAYAF
-277 MQQEIKEIEFA
+277 MQQEIGEVEFA

-299 YSNARVELPETVK
+299 YSNAIVKLPETVN
-312 YIEPYAFFGFGEFP
+312 YIEPYAFFSFGEFP
-326 EAMTSFDGRIVLSDD
+326 EAMTSFDGKIVLSAD
-341 CKGYYQDE
+341 CKAYYQDKR
-349 LGAIYTQNSDTLV
+349 GGIYTANGETLIYFRNSTA
-362 YFDGKTVDG
+362 DG
-371 ETYPSYSIPA
+371 ESYSSYSIP
-381 DVKYIYPAVF
+381 DGVKYIYPAVF
-391 YKEYDVKTLVFRGDI
+391 YMEYNLESIVFKGDI
-406 DTIGSACFYYSGIG
+406 DTIGSACFYSSGIS
-420 EYDFRGTV
+420 EYDFHGTV

-457 SQSYA
+457 SHSYA

-503 FWADASYWKLDTI
+503 FWADTSYWKLDTI

-548 FMVYASYL
+548 FMVYASCL

-570 YVTDTFRVPDGVTA
+570 YVTDTFCVPDGVTA

-618 IYVHDD
+618 IYVYDD

-654 EKWLLIDDYHN
+654 DKWLLIDDYHN

-686 KLSSFSLYMETDTFV
+686 KLSSFSLYIEKDTFV

-707 DYAGNAVFRVNDVM
+707 DYAGNAVFRVNGVM
-721 KFEVEKGNPKYVAFG
+721 KFEVEKDNPKYVAFG

-751 QIPFDPAATELV
+751 QIPYDPAATELV

-880 KYGVEGYYSNMITF
+880 KYGVEGYYNNIVTI

>member
-1 MHIYAAS
+1 MKKKKLLYS
-8 AIKTGLTGKKKSRK
+8 AI
-22 SCRNAD
+22 
-28 KGVQMKKR
+28 
-36 KNLALFA
+36 
-43 IFVAALALCAAFVIV
+43 VAVALALCVALCV
-58 FGKAKT
+58 GCGEKT
-64 FNVVFKDGN
+64 ENFSVLFKDGD
-73 TAVAEVVVE
+73 TTVAEVVVE
-82 EGETVKAPDYKK
+82 SGATVKVPDYGKD
-94 EGYELVWMNGAV
+94 GYKLVWMNGDV
-106 AYDFGAPVT
+106 EYDFDAPVT
-115 DNLTLTAVF
+115 GNLTLTAAFSV
-124 TAKEYTVTVVNSD
+124 EGHTVTVVNSD
-137 GSVLK
+137 DSVLK
-142 TLTVPYGEKADLSSV
+142 TLTVPDGGKADLDSV
-157 TPTHHTKNRLFTFK
+157 HPSHPSNNRLFTFK
-171 GWDTDVS
+171 GWDKTADN
-178 RVTEDVTVTAVYDYK
+178 VTEDITVKAVYDYK

-222 FDFGGEYGLPYEHN
+222 FDFSGEYGLPYEHN

-245 YGFAHFENLGE
+245 YGFAHFQNLGD
-256 LAGLTY
+256 LTGLTY
-262 LYVPESIKVVDAYAF
+262 LYVPESVKVVDAYAF
-277 MQQEIKEIEFA
+277 MQQEIGEVEFA

-299 YSNARVELPETVK
+299 YSNAIVKLPETVN
-312 YIEPYAFFGFGEFP
+312 YIEPYAFFSFGEFP
-326 EAMTSFDGRIVLSDD
+326 EAMTSFDGRIVLSAD
-341 CKGYYQDE
+341 CKAYYQDKR
-349 LGAIYTQNSDTLV
+349 GGIYTANGETLIYFRNSTA
-362 YFDGKTVDG
+362 DG
-371 ETYPSYSIPA
+371 ESYSSYSIP
-381 DVKYIYPAVF
+381 DGVKYIYPAVF
-391 YKEYDVKTLVFRGDI
+391 YMEYNLESIVFKGDI
-406 DTIGSACFYYSGIG
+406 DTIGSACFYSSGIS

-457 SQSYA
+457 SHSYA

-548 FMVYASYL
+548 FMVYASCL

-570 YVTDTFRVPDGVTA
+570 YVTDTFCVPDGVTA

-618 IYVHDD
+618 IYVYDD

-654 EKWLLIDDYHN
+654 DKWLLIDDYHN

-686 KLSSFSLYMETDTFV
+686 KLSSFSLYIEKDTFV

-707 DYAGNAVFRVNDVM
+707 DYAGNAVFRVNGVM
-721 KFEVEKGNPKYVAFG
+721 KFEVEKDNPKYVAFG

-751 QIPFDPAATELV
+751 QIPYDPAATELV

-880 KYGVEGYYSNMITF
+880 KYGVEGYYNNIVTI

>member
-1 MHIYAAS
+1 MKKKKLLYS
-8 AIKTGLTGKKKSRK
+8 AI
-22 SCRNAD
+22 
-28 KGVQMKKR
+28 
-36 KNLALFA
+36 
-43 IFVAALALCAAFVIV
+43 VAVALALCVALCV
-58 FGKAKT
+58 GCGEKT
-64 FNVVFKDGN
+64 ENFSVLFKDGD
-73 TAVAEVVVE
+73 TTVEEVVVE
-82 EGETVKAPDYKK
+82 SGATVKVPDYGKD
-94 EGYELVWMNGAV
+94 GYKLVWMNGDV
-106 AYDFGAPVT
+106 EYDFDAPVT
-115 DNLTLTAVF
+115 GNLTLTAAFSV
-124 TAKEYTVTVVNSD
+124 EGHTVTVVNSD
-137 GSVLK
+137 DSVLK
-142 TLTVPYGEKADLSSV
+142 TLTVPDGGKADLDSV
-157 TPTHHTKNRLFTFK
+157 HPSHPSNNRLFTFK
-171 GWDTDVS
+171 GWDKTADN
-178 RVTEDVTVTAVYDYK
+178 VTEDITVKAVYDYK

-211 IAVKKD
+211 IAVKND

-222 FDFGGEYGLPYEHN
+222 FDFSGEYGLPYEHN

-245 YGFAHFENLGE
+245 YGFAHFANLGD
-256 LAGLTY
+256 LTGLTY
-262 LYVPESIKVVDAYAF
+262 LYVPESVKVVDAYAF
-277 MQQEIKEIEFA
+277 MQQEIGEVEFA

-299 YSNARVELPETVK
+299 YSNAIVKLPETVN
-312 YIEPYAFFGFGEFP
+312 YIEPYAFFSFGEFP
-326 EAMTSFDGRIVLSDD
+326 EAMTSFDGKVVLSDD
-341 CKGYYQDE
+341 CKAYYQDKR
-349 LGAIYTQNSDTLV
+349 GGIYTGNGETLIYFRNST
-362 YFDGKTVDG
+362 TDG
-371 ETYPSYSIPA
+371 ESYSSYSIP
-381 DVKYIYPAVF
+381 DGVKYIYPAVF
-391 YKEYDVKTLVFRGDI
+391 YKEYNLESIVFKGDI
-406 DTIGSACFYYSGIG
+406 DTIGSACFYSSGIS
-420 EYDFRGTV
+420 EYEFRGTV

-446 ENLKELRQGAF
+446 KNLKELRQGAF
-457 SQSYA
+457 SHCYA

-481 TFFDTGIKEV
+481 TFFYTGIKEV

-503 FWADASYWKLDTI
+503 FWADTSYWKLDTI

-548 FMVYASYL
+548 FMVYASCL

-570 YVTDTFRVPDGVTA
+570 YVTDTFCVPDGVTA

-618 IYVHDD
+618 IHVYDD
-624 DGNFLGEKT
+624 DGNLLEEKT

-654 EKWLLIDDYHN
+654 DKWLLIDDYHN

-686 KLSSFSLYMETDTFV
+686 KLSSFSLYIEKDTFV

-707 DYAGNAVFRVNDVM
+707 DYAGNAVFRVNGVM
-721 KFEVEKGNPKYVAFG
+721 KFEVEKDNPKYVAFG

-751 QIPFDPAATELV
+751 QIPYDPAVTELV

-880 KYGVEGYYSNMITF
+880 KYGVEGYYNNIVTI

>member
-1 MHIYAAS
+1 MKKKKLLYS
-8 AIKTGLTGKKKSRK
+8 AI
-22 SCRNAD
+22 
-28 KGVQMKKR
+28 
-36 KNLALFA
+36 
-43 IFVAALALCAAFVIV
+43 VAVALALCVALCV
-58 FGKAKT
+58 GCGEKT
-64 FNVVFKDGN
+64 ENFSVLFKDGD
-73 TAVAEVVVE
+73 TTVAEVVVE
-82 EGETVKAPDYKK
+82 SGATVKVPDYGKD
-94 EGYELVWMNGAV
+94 GYKLVWMNGDV
-106 AYDFGAPVT
+106 EYDFDAPVT
-115 DNLTLTAVF
+115 GNLTLTAAFSV
-124 TAKEYTVTVVNSD
+124 ENHTVTVVNSD
-137 GSVLK
+137 DSVLK
-142 TLTVPYGEKADLSSV
+142 TLTVPDGGKADLDSV
-157 TPTHHTKNRLFTFK
+157 HPSHPSNNRLFTFK
-171 GWDTDVS
+171 GWDKTADN
-178 RVTEDVTVTAVYDYK
+178 VTEDITVKAVYDYK

-211 IAVKKD
+211 IAVKND

-222 FDFGGEYGLPYEHN
+222 FDFSGEYGLPYEHN

-245 YGFAHFENLGE
+245 YGFAHFANLGD
-256 LAGLTY
+256 LTGLTY
-262 LYVPESIKVVDAYAF
+262 LYVPESVKVVDAYAF
-277 MQQEIKEIEFA
+277 MQQEIGEVEFA

-299 YSNARVELPETVK
+299 YSNAIVKLPETVN
-312 YIEPYAFFGFGEFP
+312 YIEPYAFFSFGEFP
-326 EAMTSFDGRIVLSDD
+326 EAMTSFDGRIVLSAD
-341 CKGYYQDE
+341 CKAYYQDKR
-349 LGAIYTQNSDTLV
+349 GGIYTGNGETLV
-362 YFDGKTVDG
+362 YFGRSTADG
-371 ETYPSYSIPA
+371 ESYSSYSIP
-381 DVKYIYPAVF
+381 DGVKYIYPAVF
-391 YKEYDVKTLVFRGDI
+391 YKEYNLESIVFKGDI
-406 DTIGSACFYYSGIG
+406 DTIGSACFYSSGIS

-438 QTKGSASE
+438 QTKGSATE

-462 ISQSDSF
+462 ISQNDSF

-548 FMVYASYL
+548 FMVYASCL

-570 YVTDTFRVPDGVTA
+570 YVTDTFCVPDGVTA

-590 FEANFIRHLV
+590 YEANFIRHLV

-618 IYVHDD
+618 IHVYDD
-624 DGNFLGEKT
+624 NGNLLEEKT
-633 LGMVDISC
+633 FGMTDISC

-654 EKWLLIDDYHN
+654 DKWLLIDDYHN
-665 AIVLRA
+665 AIELRA
-671 EGAKGLIFPNGCNLK
+671 EGAEGLIFPNGCNLK
-686 KLSSFSLYMETDTFV
+686 KLSSFSLYIEKDAFV

-721 KFEVEKGNPKYVAFG
+721 KFEVEKDNPKYVAFG
-736 GWLYEKLGGNELKLV
+736 GWLYEKLGNNNLKLA
-751 QIPFDPAATELV
+751 QIPYDPNATELV

-819 DDYAFMYGYGLESVT
+819 GDYAFMYGYGLESVT
-834 FKGTVPPEMGKE
+834 FKGSVPPEVGKE
-846 VFFCMFDET
+846 IFFCMFDET
-855 LGGTQ
+855 LGGTK
-860 ISVPKEAYETW
+860 IYVPEAAYETW
-871 LAFLTEYGK
+871 LKFLTDYGK
-880 KYGVEGYYSNMITF
+880 KYDVEGYYNNIVTI

>member
-1 MHIYAAS
+1 MKKKKNWYS
-8 AIKTGLTGKKKSRK
+8 AI
-22 SCRNAD
+22 
-28 KGVQMKKR
+28 
-36 KNLALFA
+36 
-43 IFVAALALCAAFVIV
+43 VAVALALCVALCV
-58 FGKAKT
+58 GCGEKT
-64 FNVVFKDGN
+64 ENFSVLFKDGD
-73 TAVAEVVVE
+73 TTVAEVVVE
-82 EGETVKAPDYKK
+82 SGATVKVPDYGKD
-94 EGYELVWMNGAV
+94 GYKLVWMNGDV
-106 AYDFGAPVT
+106 EYDFDAPVT
-115 DNLTLTAVF
+115 GNLTLTAAFSV
-124 TAKEYTVTVVNSD
+124 EGHTVTVVNSD
-137 GSVLK
+137 DSVLK
-142 TLTVPYGEKADLSSV
+142 TLTVPDGGKADLDSV
-157 TPTHHTKNRLFTFK
+157 HPSHPSNNRLFTFK
-171 GWDTDVS
+171 GWDKTADN
-178 RVTEDVTVTAVYDYK
+178 VTEDITVKAVYDYK

-211 IAVKKD
+211 IAVKND

-222 FDFGGEYGLPYEHN
+222 FDFSGEYGLPYEHN

-245 YGFAHFENLGE
+245 YGFAHFQNLGD
-256 LAGLTY
+256 LTGLTY
-262 LYVPESIKVVDAYAF
+262 LYVPE
-277 MQQEIKEIEFA
+277 
-288 GLEEIYSLAFL
+288 
-299 YSNARVELPETVK
+299 TVN
-312 YIEPYAFFGFGEFP
+312 YIEPYAFFSFGEFP

-341 CKGYYQDE
+341 CKAYYQDKR
-349 LGAIYTQNSDTLV
+349 GGIYTGNGETLV
-362 YFDGKTVDG
+362 YFGCSTADG
-371 ETYPSYSIPA
+371 ESYSSYSIP
-381 DVKYIYPAVF
+381 DGVKYIYPAVF
-391 YKEYDVKTLVFRGDI
+391 YMEYNLESIVFKGDI
-406 DTIGSACFYYSGIG
+406 DTIGSACFYSSGIS

-457 SQSYA
+457 SHSYA

-548 FMVYASYL
+548 FMVYASCL

-570 YVTDTFRVPDGVTA
+570 YVTDTFCVPDGVTA

-618 IYVHDD
+618 IHVYDD
-624 DGNFLGEKT
+624 DGNLLEEKT

-654 EKWLLIDDYHN
+654 DKWLLIDDYHN

-751 QIPFDPAATELV
+751 QIPYDPAATELV

-811 ISASVEYI
+811 ISASVEYMG
-819 DDYAFMYGYGLESVT
+819 DYAFMYGYGLESVT

-855 LGGTQ
+855 LGGTK
-860 ISVPKEAYETW
+860 IYVPEAAYETW

-880 KYGVEGYYSNMITF
+880 KYGVEGYYNNIVTI

>member
-1 MHIYAAS
+1 MKKKKLLYS
-8 AIKTGLTGKKKSRK
+8 AI
-22 SCRNAD
+22 
-28 KGVQMKKR
+28 
-36 KNLALFA
+36 
-43 IFVAALALCAAFVIV
+43 VAVALALCVALCV
-58 FGKAKT
+58 GCGEKT
-64 FNVVFKDGN
+64 ENFSVLFKDGD
-73 TAVAEVVVE
+73 TTVAEVVVE
-82 EGETVKAPDYKK
+82 SGATVKGPDYGKD
-94 EGYELVWMNGAV
+94 GYKLVWMNGDV
-106 AYDFGAPVT
+106 EYDFDAPVT
-115 DNLTLTAVF
+115 GNLTLTAAFSV
-124 TAKEYTVTVVNSD
+124 EGHTVTVVNSD
-137 GSVLK
+137 DSVLK
-142 TLTVPYGEKADLSSV
+142 TLTVPDGGKADLDSV
-157 TPTHHTKNRLFTFK
+157 HPSHPSNNRLFTFK
-171 GWDTDVS
+171 GWDKTADN
-178 RVTEDVTVTAVYDYK
+178 VTEDITVKAVYDYK

-211 IAVKKD
+211 IAVKND

-222 FDFGGEYGLPYEHN
+222 FDFSGEYGLPYEHN

-245 YGFAHFENLGE
+245 YGFAHFENLGD
-256 LAGLTY
+256 LTGLTY
-262 LYVPESIKVVDAYAF
+262 LYAPESVKVVDAYAF
-277 MQQEIKEIEFA
+277 MQQEIGEVEFA

-299 YSNARVELPETVK
+299 YSNAIVKLPETVN
-312 YIEPYAFFGFGEFP
+312 YIEPYAFFSFGEFP
-326 EAMTSFDGRIVLSDD
+326 EAMTSFDGKIVLSDD
-341 CKGYYQDE
+341 CKAYYQDKR
-349 LGAIYTQNSDTLV
+349 GGIYTGNGETLV
-362 YFDGKTVDG
+362 YFGCSTADG
-371 ETYPSYSIPA
+371 ESYSSYSIP
-381 DVKYIYPAVF
+381 DGVKYIYPAVF
-391 YKEYDVKTLVFRGDI
+391 YMEYNLESIVFKGDI
-406 DTIGSACFYYSGIG
+406 DTIGSACFYSSGIS

-457 SQSYA
+457 SHSYA

-548 FMVYASYL
+548 FMVYASCL

-570 YVTDTFRVPDGVTA
+570 YVTDTFCVPDGVTA

-618 IYVHDD
+618 IYVYDD

-654 EKWLLIDDYHN
+654 DKWLLIDDYHN

-686 KLSSFSLYMETDTFV
+686 KLSSFSLYIEKDTFV

-707 DYAGNAVFRVNDVM
+707 DYAGNAVFRVNGVM
-721 KFEVEKGNPKYVAFG
+721 KFEVEKDNPKYVAFG

-751 QIPFDPAATELV
+751 QIPYDPAVTELV

-834 FKGTVPPEMGKE
+834 FKGSVPPEVGKE
-846 VFFCMFDET
+846 IFFCMFDET
-855 LGGTQ
+855 LGGTK
-860 ISVPKEAYETW
+860 IYVPEAAYETW
-871 LAFLTEYGK
+871 LKFLTDYGK
-880 KYGVEGYYSNMITF
+880 KYGVEGYYNNIVTI

>member
-1 MHIYAAS
+1 MKKKKLLYS
-8 AIKTGLTGKKKSRK
+8 AI
-22 SCRNAD
+22 
-28 KGVQMKKR
+28 
-36 KNLALFA
+36 
-43 IFVAALALCAAFVIV
+43 VAVALALCVALCV
-58 FGKAKT
+58 GCGEKT
-64 FNVVFKDGN
+64 ENFSVLFKDGD
-73 TAVAEVVVE
+73 TTVAEVVVE
-82 EGETVKAPDYKK
+82 SGATVKVPDYGKD
-94 EGYELVWMNGAV
+94 GYKLVWMNGDV
-106 AYDFGAPVT
+106 EYDFDAPVT
-115 DNLTLTAVF
+115 GNLTLTAAFSV
-124 TAKEYTVTVVNSD
+124 EGHTVTVVNSD
-137 GSVLK
+137 DSVLK
-142 TLTVPYGEKADLSSV
+142 TLTVPDGGKADLNSV
-157 TPTHHTKNRLFTFK
+157 HPSHPSNNRLFTFK
-171 GWDTDVS
+171 GWDKTADN
-178 RVTEDVTVTAVYDYK
+178 VTEDITVKAVYDYK

-211 IAVKKD
+211 IAVKND

-222 FDFGGEYGLPYEHN
+222 FDFSGEYGLPYEHN

-245 YGFAHFENLGE
+245 YGFAHFQNLGD
-256 LAGLTY
+256 LTGLTY
-262 LYVPESIKVVDAYAF
+262 LYVPESVKVVDAYAF
-277 MQQEIKEIEFA
+277 MQQEIGEVEFA

-299 YSNARVELPETVK
+299 YSNAIVKLPETVN
-312 YIEPYAFFGFGEFP
+312 YIEPYAFFSFGEFP

-341 CKGYYQDE
+341 CKAYYQDKR
-349 LGAIYTQNSDTLV
+349 GGIYTGNGETLIYFRNST
-362 YFDGKTVDG
+362 TDG
-371 ETYPSYSIPA
+371 ESYSSYSIP
-381 DVKYIYPAVF
+381 DGVKYIYPAVF
-391 YKEYDVKTLVFRGDI
+391 YMEYNLESIVFKGDI
-406 DTIGSACFYYSGIG
+406 DTIGSACFYSSGIS
-420 EYDFRGTV
+420 EYEFRGTV

-548 FMVYASYL
+548 FMVYASCL

-618 IYVHDD
+618 IHVYDD
-624 DGNFLGEKT
+624 NGNLLEEKT
-633 LGMVDISC
+633 FGMTDISC

-654 EKWLLIDDYHN
+654 DKWLLIDDYHN

-686 KLSSFSLYMETDTFV
+686 KLSSFSLYIEKDTFV

-707 DYAGNAVFRVNDVM
+707 DYAGNAVFRVNGVM
-721 KFEVEKGNPKYVAFG
+721 KFEVEKDNPKYVAFG

-751 QIPFDPAATELV
+751 QIPYDPAATELV

-834 FKGTVPPEMGKE
+834 FKGSVPPEVGKE
-846 VFFCMFDET
+846 IFFCMFDET
-855 LGGTQ
+855 LGGTK
-860 ISVPKEAYETW
+860 IYVPEAAYETW
-871 LAFLTEYGK
+871 LKFLTDYGK
-880 KYGVEGYYSNMITF
+880 KYDVEGYYNNIVTI

>member
-1 MHIYAAS
+1 MKKKKLLYS
-8 AIKTGLTGKKKSRK
+8 AI
-22 SCRNAD
+22 
-28 KGVQMKKR
+28 
-36 KNLALFA
+36 
-43 IFVAALALCAAFVIV
+43 VAVALALCVALCV
-58 FGKAKT
+58 GCGEKT
-64 FNVVFKDGN
+64 ENFSVLFKDGD
-73 TAVAEVVVE
+73 TTVAEVVVE
-82 EGETVKAPDYKK
+82 SGATVKVPDYGKD
-94 EGYELVWMNGAV
+94 GYKLVWMNGDV
-106 AYDFGAPVT
+106 EYDFDAPVT
-115 DNLTLTAVF
+115 GNLTLTAAFSV
-124 TAKEYTVTVVNSD
+124 EGHTVTVVNSD
-137 GSVLK
+137 DSVLK
-142 TLTVPYGEKADLSSV
+142 TLTVPDGGKADLDSV
-157 TPTHHTKNRLFTFK
+157 HPSHPSNNRLFTFK
-171 GWDTDVS
+171 GWDKTADN
-178 RVTEDVTVTAVYDYK
+178 VTEDITVKAVYDYK

-222 FDFGGEYGLPYEHN
+222 FDFSGEYGLPYEHN

-245 YGFAHFENLGE
+245 YGFAHFQNLGD
-256 LAGLTY
+256 LTGLTY
-262 LYVPESIKVVDAYAF
+262 LYVPESVKVVDAYAF
-277 MQQEIKEIEFA
+277 MQQEIGEVEFA

-299 YSNARVELPETVK
+299 YSNAIVKLPETVN
-312 YIEPYAFFGFGEFP
+312 YIEPYAFFSFGEFP
-326 EAMTSFDGRIVLSDD
+326 EAMTSFDGRIVLSAD
-341 CKGYYQDE
+341 CKAYYQDKR
-349 LGAIYTQNSDTLV
+349 GGIYTANGETLIYFRNSTA
-362 YFDGKTVDG
+362 DG
-371 ETYPSYSIPA
+371 ESYSSYSIP
-381 DVKYIYPAVF
+381 DGVKYIYPAVF
-391 YKEYDVKTLVFRGDI
+391 YMEYNLESIVFKGDI
-406 DTIGSACFYYSGIG
+406 DTIGSACFYSSGIS
-420 EYDFRGTV
+420 EYDFHGTV

-457 SQSYA
+457 SHSYA

-503 FWADASYWKLDTI
+503 FWADTSYWKLDTI

-548 FMVYASYL
+548 FMVYASCL

-570 YVTDTFRVPDGVTA
+570 YVTDTFCVPDGVTA

-618 IYVHDD
+618 IHVYDD
-624 DGNFLGEKT
+624 DGNLLEEKT

-654 EKWLLIDDYHN
+654 DKWLLIDDYHN

-686 KLSSFSLYMETDTFV
+686 KLSSFSLYIEKDTFV

-707 DYAGNAVFRVNDVM
+707 DYAGNAVFRVNGVM
-721 KFEVEKGNPKYVAFG
+721 KFEVEKDNPKYVAFG

-751 QIPFDPAATELV
+751 QIPYDPAATELV

-787 LVIPDTVKRIDAYAF
+787 LVIPDTVKRIDSYAF

-819 DDYAFMYGYGLESVT
+819 DDYAFMYGFGLESVT
-834 FKGTVPPEMGKE
+834 FKGSVPPEVGKE
-846 VFFCMFDET
+846 IFFCMFDET
-855 LGGTQ
+855 LSGTK
-860 ISVPKEAYETW
+860 IYVPEAAYETW
-871 LAFLTEYGK
+871 LKFLTDYGK
-880 KYGVEGYYSNMITF
+880 KYGVEGYYNNIVTF

>member
-1 MHIYAAS
+1 MKKKKLLYS
-8 AIKTGLTGKKKSRK
+8 AI
-22 SCRNAD
+22 
-28 KGVQMKKR
+28 
-36 KNLALFA
+36 
-43 IFVAALALCAAFVIV
+43 VAVALALCVALCV
-58 FGKAKT
+58 GCGEKT
-64 FNVVFKDGN
+64 ENFSVLFKDGD
-73 TAVAEVVVE
+73 TTVAEVVVE
-82 EGETVKAPDYKK
+82 SGATVKVPDYGKD
-94 EGYELVWMNGAV
+94 GYKLVWMNGDV
-106 AYDFGAPVT
+106 EYDFDAPVT
-115 DNLTLTAVF
+115 GNLTLTAAFSV
-124 TAKEYTVTVVNSD
+124 EDHTVTVVNSD
-137 GSVLK
+137 DSVLK
-142 TLTVPYGEKADLSSV
+142 TLTVPDGGKADLDSV
-157 TPTHHTKNRLFTFK
+157 HPSHPSNNRLFTFK
-171 GWDTDVS
+171 GWDKTADN
-178 RVTEDVTVTAVYDYK
+178 VTEDITVKAVYDYK
-193 SLPEDMF
+193 SLLEDMF

-211 IAVKKD
+211 IAVKND

-222 FDFGGEYGLPYEHN
+222 FDFSGEYGLPYEHN

-245 YGFAHFENLGE
+245 YGFAHFQNLGD
-256 LAGLTY
+256 LTGLTY
-262 LYVPESIKVVDAYAF
+262 LYVPESVKVVDAYAF
-277 MQQEIKEIEFA
+277 MQQEIGEVEFA

-299 YSNARVELPETVK
+299 YSNAIVKLPETVN
-312 YIEPYAFFGFGEFP
+312 YIEPYAFFSFGEFP
-326 EAMTSFDGRIVLSDD
+326 EAMTSFDGKIVLSAD
-341 CKGYYQDE
+341 CKAYYQDKR
-349 LGAIYTQNSDTLV
+349 GGIYTANGETLIYFRNSTA
-362 YFDGKTVDG
+362 DG
-371 ETYPSYSIPA
+371 ESYSSYSIP
-381 DVKYIYPAVF
+381 DGVKYIYPAVF
-391 YKEYDVKTLVFRGDI
+391 YMEYNLESIVFKGDI
-406 DTIGSACFYYSGIG
+406 DTIGSACFYSSGIS
-420 EYDFRGTV
+420 EYDFHGTV

-457 SQSYA
+457 SHSYA

-503 FWADASYWKLDTI
+503 FWADTSYWKLDTI

-548 FMVYASYL
+548 FMVYASCL

-570 YVTDTFRVPDGVTA
+570 YVTDTFCVPDGVTA

-618 IYVHDD
+618 IYVYDD

-654 EKWLLIDDYHN
+654 DKWLLIDDYHN

-671 EGAKGLIFPNGCNLK
+671 EGAEGLIFPNGCNLK
-686 KLSSFSLYMETDTFV
+686 KLSSFSLYIEKDTFV

-707 DYAGNAVFRVNDVM
+707 DYAGNAVFRVNGVM
-721 KFEVEKGNPKYVAFG
+721 KFEVEKDNPKYVAFG

-751 QIPFDPAATELV
+751 QIPYDPAATELV

-834 FKGTVPPEMGKE
+834 FKGTVPPEVGKE
-846 VFFCMFDET
+846 IFFCMFDET
-855 LGGTQ
+855 LGGTK
-860 ISVPKEAYETW
+860 IYVPEAAYETW

-880 KYGVEGYYSNMITF
+880 KYGVEGYYNNIVTI